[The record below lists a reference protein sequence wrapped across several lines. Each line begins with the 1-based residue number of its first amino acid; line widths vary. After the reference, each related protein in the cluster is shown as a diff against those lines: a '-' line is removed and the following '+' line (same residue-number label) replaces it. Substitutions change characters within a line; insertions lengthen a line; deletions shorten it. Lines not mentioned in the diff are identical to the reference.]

1 MKQMISCGCHL
12 SSPGQ
17 ESDFVLIRRT
27 SPHETFP
34 TKMSPIE
41 VGSPLMGRIR
51 QDCLLFCLTAFT
63 LLCSLNAC
71 KEPVAE
77 APPPLF
83 VRYRPSVVLHSNDSI
98 GVFAVVEI
106 PAGTTHLQ
114 AIDTAG
120 RVLPVSDRP
129 VDFLPFPGNYGF
141 IAGCAKEDSVSGMI
155 VPLPVLVMMHA
166 LETQSIVEVKPVAV
180 LVLRKSGKPHP
191 IVIAVPADRTMQ
203 SIKARGFV
211 DFLTEYDATRHI
223 LQQWFLNYQGHE
235 MFGFTGWR
243 DEHYAQQ
250 LISDWKLK
258 E

>member
-1 MKQMISCGCHL
+1 MKQMKSCGGHVSIQGL
-12 SSPGQ
+12 
-17 ESDFVLIRRT
+17 ESDFVVT
-27 SPHETFP
+27 QTNTPCEAFP
-34 TKMSPIE
+34 TTNSPVE
-41 VGSPLMGRIR
+41 VGSYFKWRVR
-51 QDCLLFCLTAFT
+51 DCLLFCFAVFT
-63 LLCSLNAC
+63 LLSTLSAC

-77 APPPLF
+77 VLPPLF
-83 VRYRPSVVLHSNDSI
+83 VRYTPSVVLHSNDSI

-114 AIDTAG
+114 AIDTIGQVVPIAE
-120 RVLPVSDRP
+120 SP

-141 IAGCAKEDSVSGMI
+141 VAGCGKTDSVSG
-155 VPLPVLVMMHA
+155 VLSPLPVLVMMHA

-180 LVLRKSGKPHP
+180 LVLSKSGKPYP
-191 IVIAVPADRTMQ
+191 IVMAVPADSTLQ
-203 SIKARGFV
+203 SIKAKGFV

-250 LISDWKLK
+250 LIADWKLK